1 MREFIAGEDR
11 SHPLSDVQLTELLTV
26 RGVKVARRTV
36 TKYRRSMQLPAVES
50 RRA

>member
-1 MREFIAGEDR
+1 
-11 SHPLSDVQLTELLTV
+11 VQLTELLAN

-36 TKYRRSMQLPAVES
+36 TKYRRSMLLPAVDF

>member
-1 MREFIAGEDR
+1 MTTVEEMLRAAGKR
-11 SHPLSDVQLTELLTV
+11 V

-36 TKYRRSMQLPAVES
+36 TKYRRSMLLPAVDF